1 MGLIIVLLVVL
12 VIYMISGI
20 KVVNQYERGI
30 ILTLGKYTGRSAH
43 AFDILG

>member
-12 VIYMISGI
+12 VTYMISGI

-30 ILTLGKYTGRSAH
+30 ILTLGKYNRH
-43 AFDILG
+43 